1 VAQTII
7 GYARTST
14 ADQAAGLA
22 AQIRDLKAAGC
33 EKLFNEQVSS
43 AAARPQLDAAIEFCR
58 EGDVFVVTRIDRL
71 ARSVRNLLDIIETLT
86 KRGVEARI
94 LANPELSGATGR
106 LVLTIIGAIAEFER
120 CLMLE
125 RQREGIA
132 TAKAVGKYKG
142 RAPTARA
149 KRVDV
154 VRLASEGKT
163 KAAIAAELGISQRS
177 VFRMLESRKS

>member
-1 VAQTII
+1 MAQTIV

-22 AQIRDLKAAGC
+22 AQVRDLKAAGV
-33 EKLFNEQVSS
+33 EKLFKEQVSS
-43 AAARPQLDAAIEFCR
+43 ISERPQLEAAIEFCR

-71 ARSVRNLLDIIETLT
+71 ARSVRDLLDLIEALA
-86 KRGVEARI
+86 KRGIEVRI

-132 TAKAVGKYKG
+132 TAKANGKYKG

-149 KRVDV
+149 KRVDI
-154 VRLASEGKT
+154 VRLTDEGKT

-177 VFRMLESRKS
+177 VFRVLEGRKS